1 MPIIP
6 KAIIIKLIIIDLIS
20 GQGGATRVR
29 KDIDDARDDNQNESK
44 LLATTK
50 MEIHLFAHYV
60 CL

>member
-1 MPIIP
+1 MPIIL

-29 KDIDDARDDNQNESK
+29 EDIDDARDDNQNENK
-44 LLATTK
+44 LLAKAK

-60 CL
+60 RL

>member
-1 MPIIP
+1 MPIIL

-29 KDIDDARDDNQNESK
+29 EDIDDARDDNQNENK
-44 LLATTK
+44 LPATAK

>member
-1 MPIIP
+1 MPIIL
-6 KAIIIKLIIIDLIS
+6 KAIIVKLIIIDLIS

-29 KDIDDARDDNQNESK
+29 KDIDDARDDNQNENK
-44 LLATTK
+44 LLATAK